1 MNQNNTL
8 QISQQL
14 FHFESTS
21 HGWRNREIAFS
32 FDRLTLSRGLNE
44 ERKGKKE
51 KKKFIRIYIP
61 VDNTTRHSSRERE
74 KERERFVFQLN
85 NECRNLTPPPIHPFR
100 WNSLSL
106 SLSPLLASCNVW
118 NVRPTSLRR
127 ERSLAKLSV
136 EKFATS
142 SCTRRHRRCH
152 TISFYIGFGKI
163 GTDFHDIVTNLNI
176 DLSNNFVSNNFLAYW
191 SKHAL
196 RASYFE

>member
-1 MNQNNTL
+1 MT
-8 QISQQL
+8 
-14 FHFESTS
+14 
-21 HGWRNREIAFS
+21 NREIAFS

-44 ERKGKKE
+44 ERKEKKE

-61 VDNTTRHSSRERE
+61 VDNTTRDSSRERE
-74 KERERFVFQLN
+74 RERGLCFNWITSVATWLHPRF
-85 NECRNLTPPPIHPFR
+85 TPFG
-100 WNSLSL
+100 WTLSLPL

-142 SCTRRHRRCH
+142 SCTRRHHRCH

-191 SKHAL
+191 YKQL

>member
-1 MNQNNTL
+1 MT
-8 QISQQL
+8 
-14 FHFESTS
+14 
-21 HGWRNREIAFS
+21 NREIAFS

-44 ERKGKKE
+44 ERKEKKE

-61 VDNTTRHSSRERE
+61 VDNTMRDSSRER
-74 KERERFVFQLN
+74 ERERFVFQLN
-85 NECRNLTPPPIHPFR
+85 NECRNLTPPRFTPFGGTLP
-100 WNSLSL
+100 LSL

-142 SCTRRHRRCH
+142 SCTRRHHRCH

-176 DLSNNFVSNNFLAYW
+176 DLSNNFVSNNFLAY
-191 SKHAL
+191 
-196 RASYFE
+196 

>member
-1 MNQNNTL
+1 MT
-8 QISQQL
+8 
-14 FHFESTS
+14 ES
-21 HGWRNREIAFS
+21 RNRFFFRPFNPFS
-32 FDRLTLSRGLNE
+32 RVKRGE
-44 ERKGKKE
+44 KGKKRRRRNSLG
-51 KKKFIRIYIP
+51 FTSPWITRRDIP
-61 VDNTTRHSSRERE
+61 RERE
-74 KERERFVFQLN
+74 RKRERGLCFNWITSVATWLHPRF
-85 NECRNLTPPPIHPFR
+85 TPFG
-100 WNSLSL
+100 WTLSLPL

-142 SCTRRHRRCH
+142 SCTRRHHRCH